1 MTKYHWQTVGMG
13 ALAGFRSMT
22 APALLSSNLLTYHPQ
37 ALAGS
42 PLRYMQ
48 KTWVAGGFKLLSVGE
63 TIGDKLSN
71 APDRIAAGGLL
82 GRAASGALVGA
93 TIFRINHDKTLN
105 GAVLGMLAAVSG
117 SYLSYFLR
125 KRMTRESGLPGGIV
139 GSFEDL
145 LALGFGLAL
154 TKGTDVGKPQPRAWN
169 L

>member
-1 MTKYHWQTVGMG
+1 MTNYHWQTVGLG
-13 ALAGFRSMT
+13 TLAGFRSMT
-22 APALLSSNLLTYHPQ
+22 APALLSSNLHTYHPA

-48 KTWVAGGFKLLSVGE
+48 KNWVTWGFRLLSAGE
-63 TIGDKLSN
+63 TVGDKLSN
-71 APDRIAAGGLL
+71 APDRIDAGGLL
-82 GRAASGALVGA
+82 GRAASGALIGA
-93 TIFRINHDKTLN
+93 TIFRVNHDKTLN

-125 KRMTRESGLPGGIV
+125 KRVTRESGLPDGLV
-139 GSFEDL
+139 GSMEDL
-145 LALGFGLAL
+145 LALGLGLAL